1 MEQSLYIPS
10 KGGKRNYKRKN
21 QEIQKLTVIKANYIS
36 GFKVLISF
44 SNGKQRIIDFYPL
57 FSKTLKGYY
66 TKYLLPADFKKF
78 VVENGNISWGDNEE
92 VIFPVSFLYNSKNGV
107 TQKEEVLYII

>member
-1 MEQSLYIPS
+1 MEQSLYKPS
-10 KGGKRNYKRKN
+10 KGGKRGDKRKN
-21 QEIQKLTVIKANYIS
+21 QETEKLSITKANYIS

-66 TKYLLPADFKKF
+66 SKYLLPANFKKF
-78 VVENGNISWGDNEE
+78 VVKNGNISWGDSEE

>member
-21 QEIQKLTVIKANYIS
+21 QEIQKLSIIRANYIS

-44 SNGKQRIIDFYPL
+44 SNTKQKIIDFYPL
-57 FSKTLKGYY
+57 LSKNLKGYY
-66 TKYLLPADFKKF
+66 SKYLSLANFKKF
-78 VVENGNISWGDNEE
+78 IVKNGNISWGDSEE
-92 VIFPVSFLYNSKNGV
+92 VIFPVSFLYHSKNAV
-107 TQKEEVLYII
+107 T